1 MKTVLEVLM
10 VRRSTMLGQRYLVSG
25 TIDIYVD
32 FK

>member
-25 TIDIYVD
+25 DHRYIC
-32 FK
+32 